1 MQKWLQV
8 QNSNWY
14 KMEMDALASC
24 WHKAVVGDGDY
35 VKKVLCVI
43 YLSSHPTSMF
53 KELHSKLLTKK
64 IVL

>member
-1 MQKWLQV
+1 
-8 QNSNWY
+8 
-14 KMEMDALASC
+14 MDALASC